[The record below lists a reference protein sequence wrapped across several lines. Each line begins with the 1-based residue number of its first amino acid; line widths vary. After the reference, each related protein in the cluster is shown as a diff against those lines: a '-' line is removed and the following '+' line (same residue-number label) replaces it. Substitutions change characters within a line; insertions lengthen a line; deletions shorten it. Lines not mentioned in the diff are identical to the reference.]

1 MKDHVAELINAA
13 LSTLINSGDL
23 PADINPRI
31 NVDRT
36 KDKSH
41 GDLASNVAL
50 TLAKA
55 AGKPPRDIAQQII
68 DALPASENLHKA
80 EIAGPGFIN
89 FFLNEAAAAAVVKE
103 ILTQG
108 KNYGRCED
116 GKGRKVQVEF
126 VSANPTGPLHV
137 GHGRGAAI
145 GDSICRLLETAGW
158 DVTAEFYYNDAGAQI
173 NNLATSVQARCK
185 GLGPE
190 HESWPEDGYR
200 GDYIIDVANAYM
212 DKAKIDAEDKHV
224 TGAGDADNLDAI
236 RDFAVA
242 YLRREQD
249 LDLKAFGVDFDVY
262 FLESSLYNEGS
273 VEKTVQQLV
282 DSGHTY
288 EKEGALWLKTTDFG
302 DDKDRVMRKSEG
314 GYTYFVPDVAYHLNK
329 WQRGFERV
337 VNEQGADHHST
348 ITRVRAGIQAVS
360 KHNGLDIPKQWPEY
374 VLHQMVMVMRGGEE
388 VKISKRAGSYVTIR
402 DLIDEVGK
410 DATRY
415 FLAAR
420 AANSQLTFDIDL
432 AISQTND
439 NPVYYIQYAHARVCS
454 MQRKLA
460 DNGWSWAADTD
471 SDSLELL
478 VEDTEKELLKK
489 LSAYPELIKNAATQ
503 CEPHSVANYLR
514 ELAGDFHSYY
524 NAHKMLIDEQPL
536 RNARLSLSEAV
547 RQVIENGLSLLGV
560 SAPTEM

>member
-1 MKDHVAELINAA
+1 MKDHIAELINTA
-13 LSTLINSGDL
+13 LSTLKANGDL
-23 PADINPRI
+23 PADTIAKVNI
-31 NVDRT
+31 ERT
-36 KDKSH
+36 KDKAH
-41 GDLASNVAL
+41 GDLASNIAL
-50 TLAKA
+50 TLSKA
-55 AGKPPRDIAQQII
+55 AKKPPRDIAQLII
-68 DALPASENLHKA
+68 DGFPTSPQLNKC

-89 FFLNEAAAAAVVKE
+89 FFLNESAASAVVLD
-103 ILTQG
+103 ILQQG
-108 KNYGRCED
+108 DKYGRCND
-116 GKGRKVQVEF
+116 GEGRKVQVEF

-137 GHGRGAAI
+137 GHGRGAAV
-145 GDSICRLLETAGW
+145 GDSLCRVLEAAGW
-158 DVTAEFYYNDAGAQI
+158 DVTAEFYYNDAGQQI
-173 NNLATSVQARCK
+173 NNLAGSVQARCK
-185 GLGPE
+185 GLGPDDE
-190 HESWPEDGYR
+190 AWPEDGYR
-200 GDYIIDVANAYM
+200 GDYINDVATAYM
-212 DKAKIDAEDKHV
+212 AKKTIDSADKHV
-224 TGAGDADNLDAI
+224 VGAGNADDLEAI

-262 FLESSLYNEGS
+262 SLESDLYSDGK
-273 VEKTVQQLV
+273 VEQTVQLLI

-288 EKEGALWLKTTDFG
+288 EKDGALWLKTTDFG

-314 GYTYFVPDVAYHLNK
+314 GYTYFVPDVAYHLDK

-360 KHNGLDIPKQWPEY
+360 QYNSLDIPKQWPDY

-415 FLAAR
+415 FLVAR
-420 AANSQLTFDIDL
+420 SVSSQLTFDIDL
-432 AISQTND
+432 AISQSND

-454 MQRKLA
+454 MMRKLN
-460 DNGWSWAADTD
+460 DHGWSWNAKEN
-471 SDSLELL
+471 SQSLDQLT
-478 VEDTEKELLKK
+478 EDAEKALLKR
-489 LSAYPELIKNAATQ
+489 LSAYPELIKNAASQ
-503 CEPHSVANYLR
+503 SEPHTIANYLR

-524 NAHKMLIDEQPL
+524 NSHKMLIDDQPL
-536 RNARLSLSEAV
+536 RDARLSLSDAV
-547 RQVIENGLSLLGV
+547 RQVIANGLDLLGV